1 MQLRIHWREKG
12 LNPDIAA
19 KVKVDPLTY
28 KECSE
33 MTKHNLLPVLWMH
46 MRLLLLLQLKR
57 RGHILPISA
66 LAGLQLEGVTSSF
79 ELQQQKKPHVHPEHR
94 QQIVLCHL
102 RALLVAKPATPDW
115 LWSEERKLLPTVFQE
130 VQALCGREFT
140 LDAAAT
146 DSGSFDCSRR
156 DEHVRVDAPISL
168 DSGATSNFVSPRLL
182 KQLAVNYSPSSATS
196 WLADAFPVPFL
207 DGRVQPPPLAD
218 VMDGEPE
225 WEAER
230 KLNHRLVRKG
240 TQN

>member
-1 MQLRIHWREKG
+1 MPPSLWEARKVTLSAQLDVLYSWDTFRQWCLDSFSVHKHERNVLAQLETLRRTGSVAEYKAAHDVLTVKTNLPMQLRIHWREKG

-102 RALLVAKPATPDW
+102 RALLVGEGIHFDLGSNVWASAQKVP
-115 LWSEERKLLPTVFQE
+115 S
-130 VQALCGREFT
+130 VQG
-140 LDAAAT
+140 
-146 DSGSFDCSRR
+146 
-156 DEHVRVDAPISL
+156 
-168 DSGATSNFVSPRLL
+168 
-182 KQLAVNYSPSSATS
+182 SATTRNAS
-196 WLADAFPVPFL
+196 HLAKTGDNAICL
-207 DGRVQPPPLAD
+207 LS
-218 VMDGEPE
+218 M
-225 WEAER
+225 
-230 KLNHRLVRKG
+230 
-240 TQN
+240 